1 MSRPYADRRRPY
13 TPRVAGRTLT
23 ERELNRA
30 LLARQLLLE
39 RAKLAIPRA
48 VERIGGLQTQYA
60 PSAYIGLWSR
70 LAGFERAEL
79 TSALERRAVVQ
90 GTLMR
95 GTIHIVSPRDYRSL
109 AAGIRQDR
117 RRWWLG
123 ATRGLITEPQVADVA
138 RRTRSL
144 LADGPRRRRELV
156 AELGV
161 DSTMWNGVGGWVDLL
176 RVPPSG
182 TWERRSADLYAVAQ
196 DWIGP
201 AEASFEEGIELIVR
215 RYLGGF
221 GPASRKDIANWAGVS
236 TSTLTSAFERMR
248 LRRFRDERGEELLD
262 LPGAPLPGEGTPAP
276 VRFLPTWDA
285 TLLVHARRTQIL
297 PERFRPKVFH
307 VKVPQSVPTF
317 LVDGQVAGTWKYE
330 SGRVRL
336 EAFEPFSRAV
346 RRELTEE
353 AQRLET
359 WLE

>member
-1 MSRPYADRRRPY
+1 MAE
-13 TPRVAGRTLT
+13 RTLT

-30 LLARQLLLE
+30 LLARQILLE
-39 RAKLAIPRA
+39 RAKLPIPRA
-48 VERIGGLQTQYA
+48 VERVGGLQTQYA

-70 LAGFERAEL
+70 LAGFERVDL
-79 TSALERRAVVQ
+79 TSALERRTVVQ
-90 GTLMR
+90 GTLLR

-123 ATRGLITEPQVADVA
+123 VIRGQITEPQVADVA

-196 DWIGP
+196 DWLGP
-201 AEASFEEGIELIVR
+201 AEATFEEGSELIVR

-236 TSTLTSAFERMR
+236 VSTLSSAFERMR

-262 LPGAPLPGEGTPAP
+262 LPGAPLPDAETPAP

-317 LVDGQVAGTWKYE
+317 LIDGQVAGTWRHE
-330 SGRVRL
+330 GGRVRF
-336 EAFEPFSRAV
+336 EAFEPLPRSARK
-346 RRELTEE
+346 ELTEE
-353 AQRLET
+353 AQRLEA

>member
-1 MSRPYADRRRPY
+1 M
-13 TPRVAGRTLT
+13 T

-39 RAKLAIPRA
+39 RARLPIPRA

-70 LAGFERAEL
+70 LAAFEREQL
-79 TSALERRAVVQ
+79 TSALERRTVVQ
-90 GTLMR
+90 GTLLR

-123 ATRGLITEPQVADVA
+123 VTRGKITEPQVADIA
-138 RRTRSL
+138 RRTRAL

-196 DWIGP
+196 DWLGP
-201 AEASFEEGIELIVR
+201 TEATFEEGIEQIVR

-236 TSTLTSAFERMR
+236 PPTLAPAFERMR

-262 LPGAPLPGEGTPAP
+262 LPGAPLPDAETPAP
-276 VRFLPTWDA
+276 VRFLPVWDA

-330 SGRVRL
+330 GGRVRL
-336 EAFEPFSRAV
+336 TPFETLSRVTRQKLA
-346 RRELTEE
+346 EE
-353 AQRLET
+353 ARRLEA